1 MKQYSEPYFLLLMRR
16 SGYSFL
22 EVESNA
28 QFIGHGTVNT
38 CMSTGTTPLKT
49 YILFINMH
57 TKNGMDIN
65 LKINNPE
72 FHPFSTILST
82 TNFVLMV
89 KKLRH
94 MNVPESICQM
104 KKMLKCIQHSLLHFK
119 G

>member
-1 MKQYSEPYFLLLMRR
+1 MRR
-16 SGYSFL
+16 TGYSYL

-28 QFIGHGTVNT
+28 QFIGHGTVNMY
-38 CMSTGTTPLKT
+38 MSNGTTLPKS
-49 YILFINMH
+49 YILLINML
-57 TKNGMDIN
+57 TKNGMDTN

-72 FHPFSTILST
+72 FHPFFTILFT
-82 TNFVLMV
+82 INFVLVV

-104 KKMLKCIQHSLLHFK
+104 KNMLKCVWHSLLHFN